1 MQVAL
6 QLSSPEG
13 NSLYNPYDVENAAE
27 FNMFFYLSQ
36 YFGLVYGTM
45 CWQGDQG
52 YNACAVT
59 PHAAQMS
66 SVIQRLRMQLQNL
79 AMLLLPLAA
88 VMVTHLPAYTG
99 CAPDADAVRVTSA
112 SLLHPMKRD

>member
-1 MQVAL
+1 
-6 QLSSPEG
+6 
-13 NSLYNPYDVENAAE
+13 
-27 FNMFFYLSQ
+27 MFFYLSQ

>member
-1 MQVAL
+1 
-6 QLSSPEG
+6 
-13 NSLYNPYDVENAAE
+13 
-27 FNMFFYLSQ
+27 MFFYLSQ

-66 SVIQRLRMQLQNL
+66 SIIQRLRLQLQNL

-88 VMVTHLPAYTG
+88 VMVTYLPAYTG
-99 CAPDADAVRVTSA
+99 CPSGADPVCAVCV
-112 SLLHPMKRD
+112 SLLTHIVAYSCTSVDDAYNYARVLG